1 MKRDGKTLCPTGFRL
16 IFEEL
21 KDAVNYYGYK
31 VNGYIFERG
40 QVFNDY
46 VNHFYNVKMN
56 STGSDRN
63 IAKLMLNSL
72 YGKFGMNPIMERI
85 EILDT
90 EKAIEEYLNSE
101 VSDILDLGNNLQ

>member
-1 MKRDGKTLCPTGFRL
+1 
-16 IFEEL
+16 
-21 KDAVNYYGYK
+21 
-31 VNGYIFERG
+31 
-40 QVFNDY
+40 
-46 VNHFYNVKMN
+46 MN

-90 EKAIEEYLNSE
+90 EKAIEKYLNSE
-101 VSDILDLGNNLQ
+101 VSDILDLGNKVIEIY